1 MDFKIV
7 QTPVI
12 PNPLGDL
19 CKIYHTD
26 SPLYQDNAIGE
37 IYKTS
42 VKPYCFK
49 GWKVHK
55 EMTLN
60 LFPIYG
66 KVELLYLHFV
76 LILNFIQ
83 LNSLL
88 KIPAFYLFNQILLWV
103 LSALVIPKQYSLIL
117 HPFRTLKLE
126 IIRFPSSHFSTNF

>member
-66 KVELLYLHFV
+66 KVRVAISTFCSDPKFHTIDLSSENPRLLSIQPNTIVGFKCLGHTEAI
-76 LILNFIQ
+76 LINIA
-83 LNSLL
+83 S
-88 KIPAFYLFNQILLWV
+88 IPHTEA
-103 LSALVIPKQYSLIL
+103 
-117 HPFRTLKLE
+117 E
-126 IIRFPSSHFSTNF
+126 IIRFHSSHFSTNF